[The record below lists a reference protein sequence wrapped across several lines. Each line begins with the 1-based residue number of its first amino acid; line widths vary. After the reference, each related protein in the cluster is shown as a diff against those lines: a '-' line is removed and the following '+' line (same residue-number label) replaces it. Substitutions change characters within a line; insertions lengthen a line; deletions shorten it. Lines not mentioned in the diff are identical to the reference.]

1 MCLYVLDKPNQQ
13 HSNVFACVYHLLVRM
28 YMCTAF
34 HGVFFRSQMYQI
46 HDAVNVVMASIS
58 SSHVTHLPA
67 GNELPETYNPE
78 NVRQLLVFSKTKEK
92 GS

>member
-1 MCLYVLDKPNQQ
+1 
-13 HSNVFACVYHLLVRM
+13 M
-28 YMCTAF
+28 YMRTAF
-34 HGVFFRSQMYQI
+34 HGVFFRSQMYRI
-46 HDAVNVVMASIS
+46 RDTINVVMALIS

-67 GNELPETYNPE
+67 GNELPETCSPE